1 MALLSTGTMA
11 DRFDYALQFV
21 RRRPFDSRLD
31 ISLSERDCFRL
42 EAASQELHGETRFP
56 RFDYNRLLSRATITT
71 SPSDLNRLLLGDLRY
86 MIRETT
92 VSCLREHG
100 FPERVWSSVRNA
112 FSGEEARSIK
122 YFGSTKTVDDGL
134 QFDENG
140 ARARMLTCAIIGGTM
155 GHGSNIQDDIRLLL
169 YGIKYQVVILVG
181 IGETPVYHSPVM
193 DEAIHC
199 IRPDYWQEIQRL
211 RNEFADIR
219 RKRPLGPYV
228 YADFAWVG
236 QVSNFFLEVYKRHG
250 KSEKPEV
257 TRHVIV
263 EEGKC
268 IKKGMV
274 NLNLTISELTPTAEV
289 KKSDIADLPIAID
302 VDYIL
307 FRLASAMTETG
318 EQRFAFY
325 CVNPESSA

>member
-1 MALLSTGTMA
+1 MALLSAGTMA
-11 DRFDYALQFV
+11 DSFDYAFQFV

-42 EAASQELHGETRFP
+42 EAASQLARTTWGNSVCQYAFTICCRFGYMETNRETVSFP

-86 MIRETT
+86 MIRRTT

-100 FPERVWSSVRNA
+100 FPETVWSSVRNA

-134 QFDENG
+134 QFDESG

-155 GHGSNIQDDIRLLL
+155 GRGSNIQDDIRLLL
-169 YGIKYQVVILVG
+169 YGIKYRWIFSSAL
-181 IGETPVYHSPVM
+181 TKL
-193 DEAIHC
+193 
-199 IRPDYWQEIQRL
+199 RPDYWLEIQRL
-211 RNEFADIR
+211 RNGFADLR

-228 YADFAWVG
+228 YGDFAWVG
-236 QVSNFFLEVYKRHG
+236 QVSNFFLEVYKRRG

-268 IKKGMV
+268 IKQGMV
-274 NLNLTISELTPTAEV
+274 YLNLTISD
-289 KKSDIADLPIAID
+289 SDI
-302 VDYIL
+302 
-307 FRLASAMTETG
+307 RS
-318 EQRFAFY
+318 Q
-325 CVNPESSA
+325 

>member
-1 MALLSTGTMA
+1 MALLSAGTMA
-11 DRFDYALQFV
+11 DSFDYAFQFV

-42 EAASQELHGETRFP
+42 EAASQLARTTWCNSVCQFGYMETNRETVSFP

-100 FPERVWSSVRNA
+100 FPETVWSSVRNA

-134 QFDENG
+134 QFDESG

-155 GHGSNIQDDIRLLL
+155 GRGSNIQDDIRLLL
-169 YGIKYQVVILVG
+169 YGIKYRWIFSSAL
-181 IGETPVYHSPVM
+181 TK
-193 DEAIHC
+193 
-199 IRPDYWQEIQRL
+199 L
-211 RNEFADIR
+211 RGFATDLQIYV

-228 YADFAWVG
+228 YGDFAWVG
-236 QVSNFFLEVYKRHG
+236 QVSNFFQEVYKRRG

-268 IKKGMV
+268 IKQGMV
-274 NLNLTISELTPTAEV
+274 NLNLTISD
-289 KKSDIADLPIAID
+289 SDI
-302 VDYIL
+302 
-307 FRLASAMTETG
+307 RS
-318 EQRFAFY
+318 Q
-325 CVNPESSA
+325 